1 MYAHMLFQHLERTG
15 WVMKGIPHPET
26 VSGHMYRMAVAA
38 MMLDHSDNVDTNK
51 VLRMCLVH
59 DLAECE
65 VGDITP
71 HCGVSDEDKHK
82 REMSTMSSLTSL
94 LNPPVGS
101 EMFNLLKEYE
111 AQNTP
116 ESHLVKDLDKFDMI
130 LQAFEYE
137 VSNNKPGWLEEFFL
151 STEGKFRHP
160 RVMSW
165 VAELKQQRLEFL
177 KSNDPVQSASNSEL
191 K

>member
-1 MYAHMLFQHLERTG
+1 MSNSKNCLEFFKQVSKLKHLERTG

-26 VSGHMYRMAVAA
+26 
-38 MMLDHSDNVDTNK
+38 
-51 VLRMCLVH
+51 MCLVH

-191 K
+191 KVSEK